1 MPPWLY
7 PPLAWI
13 SSLPDTASLNPRAIP
28 ASLKPSLC
36 SPCLCWSPE
45 LTSLRRTFPG
55 MLTEVLILVL
65 WGHPWVRKELSALPA
80 SSPGASQQEQWDLLP
95 GSPEQ
100 HPGWDWSRDVL
111 HELWKAEGVTP
122 GPNPH
127 PGTAH
132 PHPIS
137 SQSPLDPCRDTR
149 RTLTAK
155 GAGGSSNLT
164 HP

>member
-1 MPPWLY
+1 MALPSLGMDFLPPRRRQ
-7 PPLAWI
+7 PESQSH
-13 SSLPDTASLNPRAIP
+13 SSLPETLPVFSLFVLEPGAHIP
-28 ASLKPSLC
+28 EENIPWDAD
-36 SPCLCWSPE
+36 
-45 LTSLRRTFPG
+45 RGAHPG
-55 MLTEVLILVL
+55 FV
-65 WGHPWVRKELSALPA
+65 GPPWVRKELSALPA